1 MNAHLLLP
9 IFITNHPKLPEFN
22 IKINKYNKPLHCPDI
37 FPNSN
42 LKTKILNQI
51 QEQQIVTR

>member
-9 IFITNHPKLPEFN
+9 IFITNHPKLSEFN

-51 QEQQIVTR
+51 QE